1 MGETGGS
8 GRNHGLDGSAK
19 NAIGPNESSGDLEA
33 AFQIAKQGS
42 FWTIWPV
49 LTNFQNRN
57 VGIGP
62 VIIEEELS
70 LSREIGSMVPGK
82 AVRVEA
88 YCSTANL
95 GAGFDVFALALNKFA
110 DRVQV
115 RTTNT
120 GTIKIKA
127 RGPFGREL
135 PRARNKNSAG
145 PPARALLDR
154 SGLHMG
160 VEITL
165 EKNVPPGLGLG
176 SSGATAAAC
185 TQAMNNLLQLDLSSD
200 ELVQT
205 ASLGEAAVSGS
216 AHTDNVG
223 ASLLGGFVI
232 AYGKPLRT
240 VSVKPPAKLSVVVV
254 SPKTRLPKNK
264 TSLARRLVPVKIETG
279 NAVLNVGRA
288 SAITLGFARG
298 DLDLIG
304 SGMEDAIAEP
314 HRERLVPGYRAV
326 KMIALAEHASGVA
339 ISGAGPS
346 VVAFVDKTKHD
357 PKKIGRVMVREFSKN
372 NVESTFF
379 VTGAAGGAR
388 VIRSE

>member
-1 MGETGGS
+1 
-8 GRNHGLDGSAK
+8 
-19 NAIGPNESSGDLEA
+19 
-33 AFQIAKQGS
+33 
-42 FWTIWPV
+42 
-49 LTNFQNRN
+49 
-57 VGIGP
+57 
-62 VIIEEELS
+62 
-70 LSREIGSMVPGK
+70 MVPAK

-95 GAGFDVFALALNKFA
+95 GAGFDVFALALNKYA

-120 GTIKIKA
+120 RTIRIIA

-135 PRARNKNSAG
+135 PSDPKENSAG
-145 PPARALLDR
+145 PPARALLDM
-154 SGLHMG
+154 SGLKMG
-160 VEITL
+160 VEITV
-165 EKNVPPGLGLG
+165 EKNIPPGLGLG

-185 TQAMNNLLQLDLSSD
+185 TQAMNHLLKLNLSND

-232 AYGKPLRT
+232 AYGKPLR
-240 VSVKPPAKLSVVVV
+240 VISVKPPSKLSIVVV
-254 SPKTRLPKNK
+254 SPKTRAPKNK
-264 TSLARRLVPVKIETG
+264 TGLARKLVPKKIATR

-288 SAITLGFARG
+288 SIIALGFTRG
-298 DLDLIG
+298 DINLIG

-314 HRERLVPGYRAV
+314 HRESLVPGYRAV
-326 KMIALAEHASGVA
+326 KNAAIAAQASGVA

-346 VVAFVDKTKHD
+346 VIAFVDKTKLD
-357 PKKIGRVMVREFSKN
+357 PQKIGRVMVREFSKN
-372 NVESTFF
+372 KVDSTFF
-379 VTGAAGGAR
+379 ATTPAGGAR
-388 VIRSE
+388 IVRSG

>member
-1 MGETGGS
+1 
-8 GRNHGLDGSAK
+8 
-19 NAIGPNESSGDLEA
+19 
-33 AFQIAKQGS
+33 
-42 FWTIWPV
+42 
-49 LTNFQNRN
+49 
-57 VGIGP
+57 
-62 VIIEEELS
+62 
-70 LSREIGSMVPGK
+70 MVRGK

-120 GTIKIKA
+120 RTIRIKA
-127 RGPFGREL
+127 RGPFGKEL
-135 PRARNKNSAG
+135 PRDPNQNSAG
-145 PPARALLDR
+145 PPAQALLDM
-154 SGLHMG
+154 SGLKMG
-160 VEITL
+160 VEITV
-165 EKNVPPGLGLG
+165 EKNIPPGLGLG
-176 SSGATAAAC
+176 SSGATAAAS
-185 TQAMNNLLQLDLSSD
+185 TQAMKHLLELDLSSD
-200 ELVQT
+200 ELVKT

-240 VSVKPPAKLSVVVV
+240 VSVRPPAKLSVVVV

-264 TSLARRLVPVKIETG
+264 TGLARRPVPNQIATG
-279 NAVLNVGRA
+279 HALLNVGRA
-288 SAITLGFARG
+288 SAIALGFARG
-298 DLDLIG
+298 DIDLIG

-314 HRERLVPGYRAV
+314 HRESIVPGYRAV
-326 KMIALAEHASGVA
+326 KMIALAAHASGVA

-346 VVAFVDKTKHD
+346 IVAFVDKTKHD
-357 PKKIGRVMVREFSKN
+357 PKKIGRIMVRELSKN

-379 VTGAAGGAR
+379 VTGPAGAAR
-388 VIRSE
+388 VIRRE

>member
-1 MGETGGS
+1 
-8 GRNHGLDGSAK
+8 
-19 NAIGPNESSGDLEA
+19 
-33 AFQIAKQGS
+33 
-42 FWTIWPV
+42 
-49 LTNFQNRN
+49 
-57 VGIGP
+57 
-62 VIIEEELS
+62 
-70 LSREIGSMVPGK
+70 MVPAK

-115 RTTNT
+115 RAT
-120 GTIKIKA
+120 KA
-127 RGPFGREL
+127 RTIRIDAHGPYGREL
-135 PRARNKNSAG
+135 PRDPTKNSAG
-145 PPARALLDR
+145 PPARALIDR
-154 SGLHMG
+154 SELNIG

-165 EKNVPPGLGLG
+165 EKIVPPGLGLG

-185 TQAMNNLLQLDLSSD
+185 TQAMNNLLGLDLSSD

-205 ASLGEAAVSGS
+205 ASLGETAASGS

-232 AYGKPLRT
+232 VYGSPLRT
-240 VSVKPPAKLSVVVV
+240 VSVKPPAKLSVVVI

-264 TSLARRLVPVKIETG
+264 TSFARSLLPKKVERDS
-279 NAVLNVGRA
+279 AVLNVGRA
-288 SAITLGFARG
+288 SAVALGFARG

-304 SGMEDAIAEP
+304 GGMEDAIAEP

-326 KMIALAEHASGVA
+326 KMSALAAHASGVA

-346 VVAFVDKTKHD
+346 VVALVDKTKHN
-357 PKKIGRVMVREFSKN
+357 PEKIGRVMVREFSKN
-372 NVESTFF
+372 SVESTFF
-379 VTGAAGGAR
+379 VTGPAGPAR